1 MAGRAPLRIGQRG
14 KISRKHVGG
23 SVWEARCRYRDTDGV
38 TRQVR
43 RRGPAAEHDRYG
55 KLAEDVLIESLAD
68 RRPPADEIGPD
79 TAVMTLVEHTLTV
92 SQRMAA
98 RPRRRRLT
106 NW

>member
-1 MAGRAPLRIGQRG
+1 M
-14 KISRKHVGG
+14 K
-23 SVWEARCRYRDTDGV
+23 EARCRYRDTDGV

-43 RRGPAAEHDRYG
+43 RRGPADEHDRYG

-68 RRPPADEIGPD
+68 RQPPTDEIGPD
-79 TAVMTLVEHTLTV
+79 TAVMTLVEAHLD
-92 SQRMAA
+92 RLAEDGA